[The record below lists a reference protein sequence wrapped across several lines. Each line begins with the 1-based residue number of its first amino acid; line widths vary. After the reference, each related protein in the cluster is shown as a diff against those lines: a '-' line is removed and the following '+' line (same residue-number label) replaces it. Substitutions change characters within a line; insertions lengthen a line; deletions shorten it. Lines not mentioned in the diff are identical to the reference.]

1 MVVLG
6 PVNDFSRAGAQAGQA
21 ARRLSDHPWLERLAR
36 IGFAASGLIHLMIG
50 WVAARIALGG
60 DGEADQGGALQE
72 VRDAPFGEVLL
83 WGAVLGFG
91 ALALFQLLEGLV
103 GGVELKDRVT
113 ALSRAGLYAVL
124 GSTALIVA
132 RGGSTDGEEA
142 TTDLTAT
149 LLQAPMG
156 RLLVAAVGLV
166 IVGVAVYHAYK
177 GGSKKFLET
186 LTTTGPGA
194 AGRAVEIAGMVGYIA
209 KGVALLIVGLL
220 FLVAAWTADAEE
232 AGGLDGALQTLA
244 EQPFGTVLLLAVA
257 LGLVLYGVYSFARTR
272 YERL

>member
-1 MVVLG
+1 M
-6 PVNDFSRAGAQAGQA
+6 NDISRAGTQAGQA

-36 IGFAASGLIHLMIG
+36 IGFAASGLLHLMIG

-83 WGAVLGFG
+83 WGAVLGFV
-91 ALALFQLLEGLV
+91 ALALFQLLDGLV
-103 GGVELKDRVT
+103 RGGELTDRVK
-113 ALSRAGLYAVL
+113 ALSKAVLYAVL
-124 GSTALIVA
+124 GGTAFIVA
-132 RGGSTDGEEA
+132 RGGSTDGEET
-142 TTDLTAT
+142 TTDVTAT
-149 LLQAPMG
+149 LLEVPMG
-156 RLLVAAVGLV
+156 RFLVGAVGLA

-186 LTTTGPGA
+186 LTTTGSGA
-194 AGRAVEIAGMVGYIA
+194 VGQGVVAVGMVGYVA

-257 LGLVLYGVYSFARTR
+257 VGLVLYGVYSFARAR